1 MNIFLSN
8 HPATSFLYFFAV
20 IGFSMVFNN
29 PICIGIS
36 LIFAVF
42 SAAVFGGRKTVK
54 SFLLYLLPLFLFAAL
69 INPAFNHEGIT
80 ILCYLPGGNPLT
92 LESVLYGFG
101 AAAMTASVICWFS
114 SFNKVMTSDKLMFL
128 FGKLSP
134 SLSLVFSMTLRFV
147 PRFFYQIK
155 EISNA
160 QRAIG
165 KDPASG
171 GVFKRGKQG
180 IKILS
185 AQITQSLE
193 DAQTTADS
201 MKARGFGVSKRT
213 AYSNFD
219 FKTYDLFCLSGILI
233 ISLYITMGALFGAL
247 SFRWYPSVKGA
258 KTTPFTIS
266 LYISYALLCAYPIL
280 CNIKEKIQWKKTLQ
294 KLSK

>member
-1 MNIFLSN
+1 MNTFLTH

-20 IGFSMVFNN
+20 IGFSMVFNH
-29 PICIGIS
+29 PLCIGMS
-36 LIFAVF
+36 LISAVL
-42 SAAVFGGRKTVK
+42 SAAVFGGRSAVK
-54 SFLLYLLPLFLFAAL
+54 SFFSYLLPLFLFAAL
-69 INPAFNHEGIT
+69 LNPAFNHEGIT

-92 LESVLYGFG
+92 LESILYGFG

-128 FGKLSP
+128 FGKLAP

-147 PRFFYQIK
+147 PRFFNQIK

-165 KDPASG
+165 KDPSAG
-171 GVFKRGKQG
+171 GVLKRGKQG

-193 DAQTTADS
+193 DSQTTADS

-219 FKTYDLFCLSGILI
+219 FKTYDLLCFSGIFI
-233 ISLYITMGALFGAL
+233 ISLYIITGALLGAL

-258 KTTPFTIS
+258 KITPYTVS
-266 LYISYALLCAYPIL
+266 VYISYALLCAYPLL
-280 CNIKEKIQWKKTLQ
+280 CHIKEKIKWKKTVQ
-294 KLSK
+294 KI